1 MGQQFGFSIADD
13 EIKGHIDGVICGGDV
28 SMGYPC
34 LWENKSAN
42 DQKWKAFQRMG
53 VAKANPVYAT
63 QIALYQAYMELT
75 EHPALFTVVNKNTSE
90 VYYELVPFDRELA
103 QSASD
108 KAVNIL
114 TAAKAGDIL
123 PRIAQTKDFYL
134 CKFCEFRETCWKN
147 D

>member
-1 MGQQFGFSIADD
+1 
-13 EIKGHIDGVICGGDV
+13 
-28 SMGYPC
+28 
-34 LWENKSAN
+34 
-42 DQKWKAFQRMG
+42 
-53 VAKANPVYAT
+53 
-63 QIALYQAYMELT
+63 MELT

-123 PRIAQTKDFYL
+123 PHSSNKRFLSVSFA
-134 CKFCEFRETCWKN
+134 FRETCWKN

>member
-1 MGQQFGFSIADD
+1 MTKD
-13 EIKGHIDGVICGGDV
+13 IDGVICGGVD
-28 SMGYPC
+28 MGYPC

-53 VAKANPVYAT
+53 VEGKSRLRYSD
-63 QIALYQAYMELT
+63 ALYQAYMELT
-75 EHPALFTVVNKNTSE
+75 EHPALFTVVMNTSE

-123 PRIAQTKDFYL
+123 RIAQTRDFYL